1 MLSEELDAV
10 TRLETQNSSA
20 GRLPDHLSDQ
30 NNQIVQS
37 SCPSTSHNHPFR
49 GKTKSVTLPPDLE
62 SEPNQSIQFDSNL
75 QQHLLISPRLK
86 QTSES
91 SEQSVLWDDYC
102 EKSSYELG
110 EESFWS
116 ANRDSRKIPI
126 VSTDISE
133 LGFTS
138 SEGESDS
145 SQGIKNN
152 TVTMATPSNECN
164 VAAKALASAKSV
176 LQVRIEMLDP
186 DDVDASFAHTVP
198 EELNGIRDLLGDY
211 ILKVRSFLQ
220 DFQDELETSTIS
232 LWEDELK
239 KTKKLVLDHK
249 KSVWEKYNQIH
260 PVKPISY
267 FEQQTLENQ
276 TKQVNLQETRVKSTV
291 DSEEQRVR
299 GVAEVRYQALVTSS
313 KKIMN
318 NLRDRDAENL
328 LDESDENIRKFMRE
342 LKDMKDEV
350 RKFNSDVCQFNELTV
365 LFKLSDVKHTNVSN
379 FVTNMESKF
388 NDYVTN
394 LEGQDSERALYTL
407 DAPSSEKV
415 KWPKFSGGMEE
426 DFGKFKEKFE
436 NASKLNRTSRTVQL
450 TKLRECLSGYPLT
463 LVPDTTVDVKEAFK
477 VLNQMYGNVSRVLAF
492 QKKKL
497 AELGPFPADLDGS
510 NPRKKM
516 QWLMDIKQI
525 MLEYIKIGDSE
536 DVRMFCEA
544 FSVSSIGQFIN
555 AFPPNMAEKLT
566 SIGCDVADGKEQLEA
581 LIEKVEEMQL
591 KAQRVDIHNSLNPRS
606 TQSGGKKGNVLHG
619 SGKQSKDA
627 KEQMAAKV
635 PSKAYVDIANSSMK
649 THKNCKICIHA
660 KSSDPSVDFSG
671 HLGIWTTGCPI
682 FNSMDTRHRADVAT
696 ALEICLRCLNPTKR
710 IIDKKKMICGGCKPH
725 KFTCKFYGGNPKTKC
740 LSHIWTCTSH
750 KYLAD
755 HKEVLR
761 EFGKIWQFK
770 TGKTIAMVTQS
781 TQIETPVE
789 TTSKPLG
796 KIMGK

>member
-1 MLSEELDAV
+1 MDAV

-220 DFQDELETSTIS
+220 DFQGELEPSTVS

-267 FEQQTLENQ
+267 FEQQ
-276 TKQVNLQETRVKSTV
+276 
-291 DSEEQRVR
+291 
-299 GVAEVRYQALVTSS
+299 
-313 KKIMN
+313 
-318 NLRDRDAENL
+318 
-328 LDESDENIRKFMRE
+328 RK
-342 LKDMKDEV
+342 
-350 RKFNSDVCQFNELTV
+350 
-365 LFKLSDVKHTNVSN
+365 
-379 FVTNMESKF
+379 
-388 NDYVTN
+388 
-394 LEGQDSERALYTL
+394 
-407 DAPSSEKV
+407 
-415 KWPKFSGGMEE
+415 
-426 DFGKFKEKFE
+426 
-436 NASKLNRTSRTVQL
+436 
-450 TKLRECLSGYPLT
+450 
-463 LVPDTTVDVKEAFK
+463 
-477 VLNQMYGNVSRVLAF
+477 
-492 QKKKL
+492 
-497 AELGPFPADLDGS
+497 LG
-510 NPRKKM
+510 
-516 QWLMDIKQI
+516 
-525 MLEYIKIGDSE
+525 
-536 DVRMFCEA
+536 
-544 FSVSSIGQFIN
+544 
-555 AFPPNMAEKLT
+555 
-566 SIGCDVADGKEQLEA
+566 
-581 LIEKVEEMQL
+581 
-591 KAQRVDIHNSLNPRS
+591 
-606 TQSGGKKGNVLHG
+606 
-619 SGKQSKDA
+619 
-627 KEQMAAKV
+627 
-635 PSKAYVDIANSSMK
+635 
-649 THKNCKICIHA
+649 
-660 KSSDPSVDFSG
+660 
-671 HLGIWTTGCPI
+671 
-682 FNSMDTRHRADVAT
+682 
-696 ALEICLRCLNPTKR
+696 
-710 IIDKKKMICGGCKPH
+710 
-725 KFTCKFYGGNPKTKC
+725 
-740 LSHIWTCTSH
+740 
-750 KYLAD
+750 
-755 HKEVLR
+755 
-761 EFGKIWQFK
+761 
-770 TGKTIAMVTQS
+770 
-781 TQIETPVE
+781 
-789 TTSKPLG
+789 
-796 KIMGK
+796 

>member
-1 MLSEELDAV
+1 M
-10 TRLETQNSSA
+10 
-20 GRLPDHLSDQ
+20 
-30 NNQIVQS
+30 
-37 SCPSTSHNHPFR
+37 
-49 GKTKSVTLPPDLE
+49 
-62 SEPNQSIQFDSNL
+62 
-75 QQHLLISPRLK
+75 
-86 QTSES
+86 
-91 SEQSVLWDDYC
+91 
-102 EKSSYELG
+102 
-110 EESFWS
+110 
-116 ANRDSRKIPI
+116 
-126 VSTDISE
+126 
-133 LGFTS
+133 
-138 SEGESDS
+138 
-145 SQGIKNN
+145 
-152 TVTMATPSNECN
+152 
-164 VAAKALASAKSV
+164 
-176 LQVRIEMLDP
+176 
-186 DDVDASFAHTVP
+186 
-198 EELNGIRDLLGDY
+198 
-211 ILKVRSFLQ
+211 
-220 DFQDELETSTIS
+220 
-232 LWEDELK
+232 
-239 KTKKLVLDHK
+239 
-249 KSVWEKYNQIH
+249 EKYNQIH

-365 LFKLSDVKHTNVSN
+365 LFKLSDEKHTNVSN

-525 MLEYIKIGDSE
+525 MLEY
-536 DVRMFCEA
+536 
-544 FSVSSIGQFIN
+544 
-555 AFPPNMAEKLT
+555 
-566 SIGCDVADGKEQLEA
+566 
-581 LIEKVEEMQL
+581 
-591 KAQRVDIHNSLNPRS
+591 
-606 TQSGGKKGNVLHG
+606 
-619 SGKQSKDA
+619 
-627 KEQMAAKV
+627 
-635 PSKAYVDIANSSMK
+635 
-649 THKNCKICIHA
+649 
-660 KSSDPSVDFSG
+660 
-671 HLGIWTTGCPI
+671 
-682 FNSMDTRHRADVAT
+682 
-696 ALEICLRCLNPTKR
+696 
-710 IIDKKKMICGGCKPH
+710 
-725 KFTCKFYGGNPKTKC
+725 
-740 LSHIWTCTSH
+740 
-750 KYLAD
+750 
-755 HKEVLR
+755 
-761 EFGKIWQFK
+761 
-770 TGKTIAMVTQS
+770 
-781 TQIETPVE
+781 
-789 TTSKPLG
+789 
-796 KIMGK
+796 